1 MKRKRYSVLVA
12 LPRLGSSAVDTTP
25 THFAWVLAES
35 AAVAMERAIE
45 KAMKDYESYLERGEE
60 RPDEYQYEVLL
71 VIAGWHRGL

>member
-25 THFAWVLAES
+25 THYAWVLAES
-35 AAVAMERAIE
+35 ATVAEDWGVR
-45 KAMKDYESYLERGEE
+45 KAMKDYESYLERDEE
-60 RPDEYQYEVLL
+60 RPDEHQYEVLL